1 VPPSSLRKGSRSRPA
16 TDRTDG
22 RRQTPTEHEQRAGL
36 AASLNTAGWLEAR
49 LGNAAHGLAYCQQA
63 LALAQETGNQPIT
76 AATWDSLGY
85 VRHLLGQHEAAVSCY
100 RQAAAIF
107 AECGAVCY
115 RAEVVI
121 NLGDIHEAAGDRQ
134 EARKL
139 WREALEVFEQAHH
152 PDTERLRAKI
162 QGSRMKTA

>member
-1 VPPSSLRKGSRSRPA
+1 
-16 TDRTDG
+16 
-22 RRQTPTEHEQRAGL
+22 
-36 AASLNTAGWLEAR
+36 
-49 LGNAAHGLAYCQQA
+49 
-63 LALAQETGNQPIT
+63 
-76 AATWDSLGY
+76 

-121 NLGDIHEAAGDRQ
+121 NLGDVHDAAGDRQ

-139 WREALEVFEQAHH
+139 WQEALEVFEQAHH
-152 PDTERLRAKI
+152 PGTERLRAKI
-162 QGSRMKTA
+162 QGSRIKTA